1 MTYYKWMLE
10 GHLTGYQKTSWPVAM
25 RAWTP
30 EETPVL
36 CQSGWHGCQ
45 STDLIFHL
53 PCAESF
59 ELFIVEGRGTCAV
72 GEDKVAFAQ
81 MKLVERVGVC
91 DQRLLRLFAADCAER
106 VLPIFYKFLPND
118 QRPSL
123 AIQAAR
129 DYANGKITGRPWAAP
144 RDAAHDAA
152 RDAARDA
159 AYDAAANAAAYAAKA
174 AAAAAYA
181 ANAAAATNAA
191 NDAAYA
197 AYANAAAA
205 NDAAAPH
212 AAGAAARDAEKEW
225 QADHLIEMIR
235 LGQAAR

>member
-129 DYANGKITGRPWAAP
+129 DYANGKITGRRWATP
-144 RDAAHDAA
+144 

-159 AYDAAANAAAYAAKA
+159 AYASTAANAAYAAP
-174 AAAAAYA
+174 YA
-181 ANAAAATNAA
+181 AN
-191 NDAAYA
+191 
-197 AYANAAAA
+197 
-205 NDAAAPH
+205 
-212 AAGAAARDAEKEW
+212 AAARDAEKEW